1 MKDIFQR
8 WAKLNSNEQCKRRCF
23 CLSANKFCLTIEMCF
38 TKKENYFITKWSI
51 FDLIVARKLF
61 YIAICFNLFIILFLF
76 VYCSFYFRTTTVQC
90 IQLTSLDVNKTALP
104 QSFTKTKKI
113 KQNTQIHDSVTNHPL
128 MVLYECNGDDFKNH
142 CTNCHRKTDFVFSI
156 QNKYRNNQ
164 SIKFIQNQTKTLP
177 SNKSNPTKARCQTSG
192 QKDV

>member
-104 QSFTKTKKI
+104 QSFTKTK
-113 KQNTQIHDSVTNHPL
+113 N
-128 MVLYECNGDDFKNH
+128 
-142 CTNCHRKTDFVFSI
+142 KT
-156 QNKYRNNQ
+156 KH
-164 SIKFIQNQTKTLP
+164 
-177 SNKSNPTKARCQTSG
+177 SNPRFGNQPPVNGIVWMQWWRLRKSLHKLSSQNWFCVFHS
-192 QKDV
+192 K